1 MNSNILGENE
11 GGLYNGNN
19 RSVSYCAEKT
29 CLQTASAAALP
40 ADGQINHT
48 SPATDAM
55 DDDINRAA
63 ECGDMGAQI
72 ELAYSSLNANGKPS
86 DYAEAFRWYRKA
98 ADLGNCHAQFSIGFM
113 YLEGLG
119 TRRDYNEAFHWF
131 FLAAEQGDTS
141 AQANL
146 GWLYENGFGAPEDDA
161 EAVRW
166 YRKAALNEDP
176 YAALSLGLMYSRGCC
191 PPTDPDAAY
200 IWISIAAWNGVPEAE
215 DEQEK
220 LEKTMTPGQISMAWR
235 RAKVCISSG
244 YKDCACI

>member
-1 MNSNILGENE
+1 MNCNVFGANE
-11 GGLYNGNN
+11 DELHDRNN
-19 RSVSYCAEKT
+19 MS
-29 CLQTASAAALP
+29 ASCCDKETYSPTTSAVALP
-40 ADGQINHT
+40 EYGEIEHSSRAAGV
-48 SPATDAM
+48 TD
-55 DDDINRAA
+55 DETNRAA
-63 ECGDMGAQI
+63 EGGDVDAQI
-72 ELAYSSLNANGKPS
+72 ALAYSSLNANGKTS
-86 DYAEAFRWYRKA
+86 DYAEAFRSYRKA
-98 ADLGNCHAQFSIGFM
+98 ADLGNCHAQFSVGFM

-119 TRRDYNEAFHWF
+119 VPCDYKEAFRWF

-146 GWLYENGFGAPEDDA
+146 GWLYESGIGAPQDDA

-166 YRKAALNEDP
+166 YRMAAFNEDP

-191 PPTDPDAAY
+191 LPQDPYAGY

-220 LEKTMTPGQISMAWR
+220 LEKTMTPDQISMAWR
-235 RAKVCISSG
+235 RARACISSG